1 MKSVK
6 FNTNV
11 SVILVPSVNE
21 YNKISMDIWWSNE
34 DFKRFRIECYREL
47 LNEIN
52 FSRNKFEIELKNK
65 NLELNDDNFFKL
77 AQANIYQ
84 CVD

>member
-65 NLELNDDNFFKL
+65 NLELNVDNFFKL

>member
-65 NLELNDDNFFKL
+65 
-77 AQANIYQ
+77 IWS
-84 CVD
+84 